1 MCLIM
6 LIFKIYKYCSLLHVV
21 LCDLLF
27 KFVIVSKIYP
37 CCVNYTLLVFH

>member
-6 LIFKIYKYCSLLHVV
+6 LIFKIYKCCSLLHVV

-37 CCVNYTLLVFH
+37 CCVNYTLLAFH